1 MKCKKICI
9 MLTSC
14 FLCLA
19 FTTCYGRNYGH
30 TIERNTHENDQ
41 ITYNGKIVALSSSA
55 IQINVYGPGCE
66 GMLQFNR
73 DTWRP
78 QVSHAVG
85 DVISFILSGECSDE
99 KSVLTVESKKE
110 NP

>member
-1 MKCKKICI
+1 

-14 FLCLA
+14 FLFLA
-19 FTTCYGRNYGH
+19 FTTCYGRNYEH
-30 TIERNTHENDQ
+30 AMTHNIHKNDQ
-41 ITYNGKIVALSSSA
+41 VTYNGKIVALTSSA

-66 GMLQFNR
+66 GLLKFNR
-73 DTWRP
+73 DTWRT
-78 QVSHAVG
+78 QVTYAVG

-99 KSVLTVESKKE
+99 KSVLTVESKKV